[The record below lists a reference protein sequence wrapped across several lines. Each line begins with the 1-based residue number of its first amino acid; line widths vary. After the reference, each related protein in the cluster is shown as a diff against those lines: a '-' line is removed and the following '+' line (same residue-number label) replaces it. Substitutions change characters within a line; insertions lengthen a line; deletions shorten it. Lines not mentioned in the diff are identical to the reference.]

1 MLKNTIVRITG
12 LVTAV
17 FVAMVVS
24 AQSAL
29 ARILVDPG
37 SEDGIA
43 AAAPS
48 SGFEVLDQSWLV
60 PLAIVVAGIAIVAVV
75 VIATRRHHRVATA

>member
-1 MLKNTIVRITG
+1 MFKHIIVLITA
-12 LVTAV
+12 LVTV
-17 FVAMVVS
+17 LFVAMVVS

-37 SEDGIA
+37 SEEGIA

-48 SGFEVLDQSWLV
+48 SGFEVLNQSWLV